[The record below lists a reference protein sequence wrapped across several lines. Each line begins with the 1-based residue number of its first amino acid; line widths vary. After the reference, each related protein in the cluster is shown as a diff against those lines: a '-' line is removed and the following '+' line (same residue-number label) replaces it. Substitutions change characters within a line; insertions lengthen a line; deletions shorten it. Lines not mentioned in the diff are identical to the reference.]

1 MDTFTIDLR
10 MGQAETREVRDGNQ
24 MLMQGRANRIN
35 FDGTIEYGEWITTVV
50 IENYGEVFD
59 KKKNTG
65 FFKWLF
71 N

>member
-1 MDTFTIDLR
+1 METLTIDLR
-10 MGQAETREVRDGNQ
+10 MGQAETREVRDGNR
-24 MLMQGRANRIN
+24 MIMQGRANRIN
-35 FDGTIEYGEWITTVV
+35 FDGTTDYGEWITTGV

-59 KKKNTG
+59 KKENTG

>member
-10 MGQAETREVRDGNQ
+10 MGHAETREVRDGNR